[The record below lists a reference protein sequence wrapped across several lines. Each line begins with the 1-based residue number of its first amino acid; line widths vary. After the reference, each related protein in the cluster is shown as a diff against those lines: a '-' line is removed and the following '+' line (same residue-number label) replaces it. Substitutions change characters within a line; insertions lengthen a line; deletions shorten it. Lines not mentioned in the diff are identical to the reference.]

1 MVTPLAQQPLEAP
14 LYANILIKN
23 KIYSIISELGTR
35 DKYQS
40 WAHATNIRAG
50 HKRQISEL
58 GTRDK
63 FQSWAHATNI
73 RAGHMR
79 QISELGT
86 RKKYQSWAHA
96 TTGATIWHC
105 FEAKQ
110 LSSFLSP
117 AYNCLLCL
125 TFILTPT
132 YVTNFRHIL
141 ACPGN
146 LESVSLWRVGACR
159 NG

>member
-1 MVTPLAQQPLEAP
+1 MTPLAQQPLEAP

-40 WAHATNIRAG
+40 WAHVTNIRAG
-50 HKRQISEL
+50 HTRQISEL

-86 RKKYQSWAHA
+86 REKYQSWAHA
-96 TTGATIWHC
+96 TTGATI
-105 FEAKQ
+105 
-110 LSSFLSP
+110 
-117 AYNCLLCL
+117 
-125 TFILTPT
+125 
-132 YVTNFRHIL
+132 
-141 ACPGN
+141 
-146 LESVSLWRVGACR
+146 
-159 NG
+159 